1 MHLVIAN
8 EILEAG
14 TDSPEVQRYLWQR
27 RGDFLLGSIAPDV
40 RTVSGASRR
49 ETHFFS
55 VRTPNERP
63 SPEALLVRHP
73 QLARP
78 KELSPALASFMA
90 GYLSH
95 LLIDEMWIEDI
106 FRPYFGRQLDYGSFQ
121 RRLVLHNVLRAHLDE
136 RDRPRLDE
144 ATLACLRAVPIAYSL
159 PFASDEDLRTWRDL
173 ICQQLAPGA
182 SVRTVEI
189 FAQRLGVPPSTVE
202 SLLSSP
208 EVLRNEV
215 LGRLPPGKLA
225 EFRRQA
231 VDRGCQLVEKYL
243 RGGYRAIA

>member
-1 MHLVIAN
+1 MRCGL
-8 EILEAG
+8 
-14 TDSPEVQRYLWQR
+14 
-27 RGDFLLGSIAPDV
+27 
-40 RTVSGASRR
+40 RTSSA
-49 ETHFFS
+49 
-55 VRTPNERP
+55 
-63 SPEALLVRHP
+63 
-73 QLARP
+73 
-78 KELSPALASFMA
+78 
-90 GYLSH
+90 
-95 LLIDEMWIEDI
+95 
-106 FRPYFGRQLDYGSFQ
+106 PYFGRQLDYGSFQ